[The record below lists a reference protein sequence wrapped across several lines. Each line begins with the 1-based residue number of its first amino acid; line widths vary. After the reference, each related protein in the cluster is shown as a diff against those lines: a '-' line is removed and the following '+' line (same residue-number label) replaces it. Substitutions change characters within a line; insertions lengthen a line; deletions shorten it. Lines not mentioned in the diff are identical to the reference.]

1 MFPAIAA
8 SAAALGGE
16 AGFGALVGQGLLWG
30 GVVPAMGL
38 GVNRLIEG
46 SPESQIKRQMALQAE
61 FEQQQGADM
70 SALEGLMAQQSAP
83 SISELIGEDALMK
96 QVEEASYKLKR
107 ARNRRPQYL
116 DELGDIIAGQHARI
130 AALQSERTPSALE
143 IIQMMEGIGG

>member
-8 SAAALGGE
+8 GAAALGSGS
-16 AGFGALVGQGLLWG
+16 GFGGLLGQGLLWG
-30 GVVPAMGL
+30 AAVPAMGL
-38 GVNRLIEG
+38 GINRLIEG
-46 SPESQIKRQMALQAE
+46 SPENQMKRQMELQAE

-83 SISELIGEDALMK
+83 SISELIGEDMLMK

-107 ARNRRPQYL
+107 ARSRRPQYL
-116 DELGDIIAGQHARI
+116 EELGDILEGQHARI